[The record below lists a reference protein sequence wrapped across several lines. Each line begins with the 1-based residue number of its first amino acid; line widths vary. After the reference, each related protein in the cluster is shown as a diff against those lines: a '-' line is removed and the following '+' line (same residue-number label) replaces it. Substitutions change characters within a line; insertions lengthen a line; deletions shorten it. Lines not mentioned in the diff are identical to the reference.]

1 MTVLPGRSGAASGG
15 RESAPVLSFPQ
26 RHSANAD
33 LQAIIDRST
42 AHLDGMRANERA
54 YEREREILTGPDTP
68 EKQAVLAASRE
79 RRRQSE
85 MDYRQRE
92 KMEKRRRQGTRIAGW
107 VGFAATLGVA
117 ATLGALRGTYPS
129 GESPLPLDV
138 ALAAY
143 PVLAI
148 PATAFSASAA
158 ATSRYNSDSAFAG
171 VAGLLFGLPLA
182 AAVEGIAYAIS
193 ATLPR

>member
-1 MTVLPGRSGAASGG
+1 MTVPPGRSGAASGG

-26 RHSANAD
+26 QHSADQD
-33 LQAIIDRST
+33 LQAIVDRST
-42 AHLDGMRANERA
+42 AHLEGMRENERA
-54 YEREREILTGPDTP
+54 YAREREILTGPDTP
-68 EKQAVLAASRE
+68 EKQTVLAIARE

-85 MDYRQRE
+85 MDYRQWE
-92 KMEKRRRQGTRIAGW
+92 KTEERRRQGTRIAGW
-107 VGFAATLGVA
+107 LGFAATLGIA

-158 ATSRYNSDSAFAG
+158 ASSRRPSESALAG
-171 VAGLLFGLPLA
+171 VAGLLYGLPLA